1 MSSRSIFS
9 SLALSTL
16 VFLAACDSCD
26 KKPEGAKDAG
36 SSSTSGDGGGSVAS
50 AEGGAA
56 ASGDGGAMAAG
67 GDGGAKHDMGNCPTS
82 VAGAEVALKDV
93 EGGIEV
99 TVTGKDDAATKEIRD
114 RMKKLGDAD
123 KQDAGPKQT
132 HDHSG
137 SGGGRTGRCTII
149 MRNTKL
155 VTTEVPK
162 GVKVVVTPNEKNE
175 LDWLRRETKQRAKEA
190 QTAQAEGAG
199 AHRMLHCPSAV
210 EGAKTT
216 VKDSKEGV
224 TVTVTGTGD
233 AVGEIRTRAKHTA
246 NVAKI
251 ADAGKPEHSGEGT
264 GGGGIGRCPIVVEGD
279 TTVDVKEIEG
289 GVEVEVKTKKDVAAL
304 QKEAKLRAG
313 NFPAK

>member
-1 MSSRSIFS
+1 MPSRSIFAA
-9 SLALSTL
+9 LALSTL
-16 VFLAACDSCD
+16 LLLAACDSCD
-26 KKPEGAKDAG
+26 KKPEVPADAG
-36 SSSTSGDGGGSVAS
+36 SSSLRLDSGPTATPSPEAG
-50 AEGGAA
+50 
-56 ASGDGGAMAAG
+56 ASGDGGALTAA
-67 GDGGAKHDMGNCPTS
+67 DAGAKHDMGNCPTS
-82 VAGAEVALKDV
+82 VPGAEVTLKDV

-99 TVTGKDDAATKEIRD
+99 SVTGKDDATTKEIRD
-114 RMKKLGDAD
+114 RMKKLADAD
-123 KQDAGPKQT
+123 SKDAGAKQT

-155 VTTEVPK
+155 VTTEIPK
-162 GVKVVVTPNEKNE
+162 GAKVVVTPNEKNE

-210 EGAKTT
+210 EGAKTV

-224 TVTVTGTGD
+224 TITVTGTGD

-246 NVAKI
+246 EVAKKG
-251 ADAGKPEHSGEGT
+251 DAGKSEHSGEGT
-264 GGGGIGRCPIVVEGD
+264 GGGGIGRCPIIVEGD

-313 NFPAK
+313 NFPK